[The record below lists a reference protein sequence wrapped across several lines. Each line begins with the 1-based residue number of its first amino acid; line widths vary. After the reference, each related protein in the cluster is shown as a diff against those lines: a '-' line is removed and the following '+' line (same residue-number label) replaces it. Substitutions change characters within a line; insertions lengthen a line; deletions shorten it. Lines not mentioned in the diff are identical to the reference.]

1 MALIISQ
8 RRCSFS
14 WLAMCMIWH
23 QNQNSQLSTSSNFI
37 TLITVSWCIG
47 FFRSSFRGGLDRAM
61 IVKTVTE
68 EKANVLVTKVTRPYK
83 QLQIFWH
90 ACHKLAISA
99 FWASHLQK
107 TKLQVQFFWQAFSF
121 PHTSLSWGKKLCL
134 KDPLK
139 YFIYYLTVCISK
151 CE

>member
-1 MALIISQ
+1 MVY
-8 RRCSFS
+8 
-14 WLAMCMIWH
+14 W
-23 QNQNSQLSTSSNFI
+23 
-37 TLITVSWCIG
+37 
-47 FFRSSFRGGLDRAM
+47 FFQVFSFRGGLDRAM

-107 TKLQVQFFWQAFSF
+107 TKLQMQFFWQAFSF
-121 PHTSLSWGKKLCL
+121 PHTSLSWGKNYAWKTLWSILFTIWQYAYQSVNNKNVYYEPTKESRL
-134 KDPLK
+134 KNVQM
-139 YFIYYLTVCISK
+139 YLPVLQEHKTSSGQ
-151 CE
+151 